1 MARFRSEELR
11 RFVDRGEKAPPP
23 VFVGRGEL
31 IAEIHRMA
39 RSVWSDSDAI
49 AHGEA
54 GAAMVLQGAPGAGKT
69 SVVSQLSRI
78 SLDEITAAGEG
89 AGSSVHSPT
98 RVVNIPA
105 NTVAVNP
112 EQTLAVLAAA
122 AGAEPDQWTKLGK
135 SFIKGSS
142 VNLAGGALR
151 RANDGVPPPPSD
163 IGALADQYPPDRW
176 QAPVIMAIDEA
187 QRSIL
192 GPDAPGTALL
202 QELYDNSHNLPI
214 SVLFVGLGNTADRID
229 TLGLSRVTRIRTL
242 GGLSREEARTLMLK
256 FCEAFGVGIQGYEH
270 RLNRLADMCD
280 GWPRHLHNAL
290 QALGRELLK
299 PGVRGDPHPVNWR
312 RVASDLQ
319 TRCREYCRRQ
329 YSKEMELEAPTLTA
343 EIMAGVGNGMSGLR
357 IMSRIKTLSDSAAD
371 GYQRPGG
378 MDDRSFFAHLVQKG
392 ALQGRPS
399 PVGETTV
406 YHCPIPSFQ
415 SFLVDAGNFPVAAPY
430 LPESG
435 DPNEVDVNGR
445 TPLHRA
451 AGAGDSL
458 TAQSLLK
465 RDVAVNARDSESH
478 TPLHL
483 AADRQ
488 EPALTAAL
496 CCADADP
503 AAEDAVGETPVSG
516 AAFADRA
523 DNLDIMLGS
532 MSGEARAL
540 AAGPVL
546 KRLRAKNDAGIS
558 DATINLLEAACTG
571 KTRSDRTGVI
581 RTKAHESS

>member
-39 RSVWSDSDAI
+39 RSVWSDNDAI

-54 GAAMVLQGAPGAGKT
+54 GAAMVLQGAAGAGKT
-69 SVVSQLSRI
+69 SIVSQLSRI
-78 SLDEITAAGEG
+78 SLDEIAAAAEG
-89 AGSSVHSPT
+89 AGGSAHPPT
-98 RVVNIPA
+98 RVVTIPA

-112 EQTLAVLAAA
+112 QRTLAVLAAA
-122 AGAEPDQWTKLGK
+122 AGAESDRWMKLGK

-142 VNLAGGALR
+142 VNLAGVTLK
-151 RANDGVPPPPSD
+151 RANGSAAPPPSD
-163 IGALADQYPPDRW
+163 IGAFADQYPSDSW

-187 QRSIL
+187 QRPIL
-192 GPDAPGTALL
+192 RPDAPGTALL

-214 SVLFVGLGNTADRID
+214 SVLFVGLGNTADRIGALD
-229 TLGLSRVTRIRTL
+229 LSRVMRIRTL
-242 GGLSREEARTLMLK
+242 GGLSRMESRTLMRK
-256 FCEAFGVGIQGYEH
+256 FCETFGVGIQGHEH

-299 PGVRGDPHPVNWR
+299 PEVKGDPRPVNWA

-319 TRCREYCRRQ
+319 TRRREYYRGQ
-329 YSKEMELEAPTLTA
+329 YSREMELEAPTLTA
-343 EIMAGVGNGMSGLR
+343 EIMAGLGDGMSGLR
-357 IMSRIKTLSDSAAD
+357 IMSRIRTLSDSIAD
-371 GYQRPGG
+371 GYQRPEG
-378 MDDRSFFAHLVQKG
+378 MDDRSFFAHLVHKG
-392 ALQGRPS
+392 ALQGRPA
-399 PVGETTV
+399 PVGETTI

-415 SFLVDAGNFPVAAPY
+415 SYLVDAGNFPIAAPY
-430 LPESG
+430 LPGSG
-435 DPNEVDVNGR
+435 DPNEVDVHGR
-445 TPLHRA
+445 TALHRA

-458 TAQSLLK
+458 AVQSLLK
-465 RDVAVNARDSESH
+465 RDVAVNARDNENR

-483 AADRQ
+483 AADCQ
-488 EPALTAAL
+488 EPTLIAAL
-496 CCADADP
+496 CCADAEP
-503 AAEDAVGETPVSG
+503 AAEDATGATPVRR

-532 MSGEARAL
+532 MSGEVQARA
-540 AAGPVL
+540 ARPVL
-546 KRLRAKNDAGIS
+546 QCLRAENDADIS
-558 DATINLLEAACTG
+558 DATMNLLETAGAG
-571 KTRSDRTGVI
+571 KDTVGPDGHYPNDRT
-581 RTKAHESS
+581 